1 MDIVDLD
8 AVDRQIL
15 SAIQEDSRRP
25 IAELAA
31 LAGAST
37 ASVQRRLRRLRE
49 NGVILREVAQLDAAL
64 LGFGITAVVSVDLE
78 RDRLD
83 QIDAFKRKART
94 DPNVQHFYC
103 VAGETDFIIVVVA
116 RDMADYE
123 QFTHRFFFA
132 DKNVRKF
139 RTSIAVAREKSTLA
153 LPLET

>member
-1 MDIVDLD
+1 MNEAELD
-8 AVDRQIL
+8 VVDRKIL
-15 SAIQEDSRRP
+15 SAIQKDSRRP

-49 NGVILREVAQLDAAL
+49 NGVILCEAAQLDPVR

-83 QIDAFKRKART
+83 QIDAFKRKARA

-103 VAGETDFIIVVVA
+103 VAGEADFIIVVVA

-153 LPLET
+153 LPLEA